1 MEQMEKLL
9 NEFTLT
15 PLEKDV
21 VNRFLLHKLQKFKD
35 DGDKYIRMSDDILTD
50 EQIKWIVIG
59 RIDGVELLI
68 HQLPSIRTHEQIIQ
82 EIIQNSRIIN
92 H

>member
-1 MEQMEKLL
+1 MEKLL

-21 VNRFLLHKLQKFKD
+21 VNRFLLHKLQEFKD

-50 EQIKWIVIG
+50 EQIEWLVWG
-59 RIDGVELLI
+59 RIDGVKLLI
-68 HQLPSIRTHEQIIQ
+68 HQLPFIRTHEQIVQ
-82 EIIQNSRIIN
+82 EIIQDSKPIN
-92 H
+92 QL